1 MRKREYTR
9 FELKMCYGGISRIAG
24 TISPISGHL
33 RKTSRAPNSQCM
45 LVEFARAP
53 ATQSA
58 LRFRI
63 DWPLK
68 MNALPLIW
76 WQYISMNTG
85 WQLFMESG
93 RDLQILIWRFFV
105 VVFVLLCFVL
115 FSQSEELDIGVIQRQ
130 IMGLSPGRRHSFC
143 RKTARTQALLTVD
156 YYEIYIKE
164 SIKSPHYWLF
174 CEGNPPG
181 TFPWQRASNAERVSM
196 SRRSHVT
203 PCFLRI
209 VECRY
214 SAVQYD
220 IILHTSL

>member
-1 MRKREYTR
+1 MP
-9 FELKMCYGGISRIAG
+9 CHWYGDNISLWTLAG
-24 TISPISGHL
+24 NFL
-33 RKTSRAPNSQCM
+33 
-45 LVEFARAP
+45 
-53 ATQSA
+53 
-58 LRFRI
+58 
-63 DWPLK
+63 
-68 MNALPLIW
+68 
-76 WQYISMNTG
+76 
-85 WQLFMESG
+85 
-93 RDLQILIWRFFV
+93 WRV
-105 VVFVLLCFVL
+105 VVIYKFWYGVFFCCCFLFCFVL

-181 TFPWQRASNAERVSM
+181 TVPWQRASNAERVSM